1 MDAKRLITAAAAFA
15 CAASLS
21 FGWSEQGGMSLSV
34 QKADAATRLVVRPH
48 YHGPY
53 MADTATLPWYA
64 VRAYYNGG
72 PWTYRY
78 SGWKDYAA
86 GNGIGCEPGTT
97 IKGGDGIVYA
107 CQ

>member
-1 MDAKRLITAAAAFA
+1 
-15 CAASLS
+15 
-21 FGWSEQGGMSLSV
+21 MSLSV

-97 IKGGDGIVYA
+97 IKGGDGILYA

>member
-1 MDAKRLITAAAAFA
+1 MNVKRFITAAAAFA

-64 VRAYYNGG
+64 VRAVLQRRTMDV
-72 PWTYRY
+72 PLQRLERLRRRQWHWLR
-78 SGWKDYAA
+78 A
-86 GNGIGCEPGTT
+86 GYDDQGRR
-97 IKGGDGIVYA
+97 
-107 CQ
+107 

>member
-1 MDAKRLITAAAAFA
+1 MNVKRLITAAAAFA

-53 MADTATLPWYA
+53 MADTATLPWFGRRLF
-64 VRAYYNGG
+64 VFR
-72 PWTYRY
+72 R
-78 SGWKDYAA
+78 
-86 GNGIGCEPGTT
+86 
-97 IKGGDGIVYA
+97 KG
-107 CQ
+107 